1 MWILFNVKAG
11 GQRSHDSQRV
21 KMEHRGEHHDM
32 KQRPP
37 GYNAHPNASRHDP
50 SRMKSE
56 SGHHGK
62 SRARYLFTHLK
73 KKYTGINYYNFHV
86 DQNW

>member
-1 MWILFNVKAG
+1 MFKVSNQNPKNENKSTCFHNFQAG
-11 GQRSHDSQRV
+11 SQRPHDSHRV

-32 KQRPP
+32 KQRHP

-50 SRMKSE
+50 SRVKLE

-62 SRARYLFTHLK
+62 NQILQTF
-73 KKYTGINYYNFHV
+73 
-86 DQNW
+86 